1 MSELRAF
8 SDIKPDDV
16 ELVGGKGL
24 SLGLMA
30 AAGLPVPPGFC
41 LTTQAYRKASAT
53 IDDGLQ
59 QLLVDAYRSLGC
71 GIVAVR
77 SSATSEDGAAASFA
91 GQQETIL
98 GVEGEAA
105 LKDAVTRCWRS
116 LHTERAIAYRQRQGI
131 DESGLAMAVVV
142 QRLVHAEVAGVL
154 FTRDPNDPRG
164 ERMLIEASWG
174 LGEAVVSGRV
184 TPDSFQVDRATGQLL
199 DRRLGHKHM
208 RITAAG
214 EQEVPGDLQM
224 LWCLDEAQLRD
235 LAELGR
241 RIEQFYG
248 EARDVEWAY
257 ADGRFWLLQARP
269 ITTSGAAE
277 RETVRRTEIEKL
289 RKVVPALRDGTRE
302 HVPSRSAGTTGTVWS
317 RTNLV
322 EVLPEPTPMT
332 WAVIQNLLSGGGGSG
347 MMYRDFGFQPHPDL
361 ENKTVYDLIAG
372 RPYVN
377 LSREPYLQATKP
389 IYGYSFAVYKKDPH
403 LALDPKPDTSRMLGG
418 FWRFLR
424 LPGVLWSLIRTTK
437 RIQAGSKTFAEQ
449 YRQTIAPKFL
459 SEVETAETE
468 DFAKLDSAAVLQRF
482 HHWVKRTLVD
492 FARESLKPTL
502 FAQFSMQVL
511 EQQIKTPLG
520 PERTRA
526 ALAELSAGAHPDP
539 DANLGLAIRDL
550 TAGNLERGEFLKRF
564 GHRGSHEM
572 ELAQPRWSEE
582 PESIDRMV
590 HVDRH
595 SPALHEQTETPHQ
608 RWERIATQAKLISL
622 VAKAMT
628 GHVDR
633 LQTYLGL
640 RETAKHH
647 FMRGYALIRRAL
659 VELDRRFKLS
669 GGIFFL
675 TPDELPQLIQGKDL
689 ASTIEQRKK
698 YRSIALNLE
707 APPVIFSDDLEAIG
721 RPQPAPAGA
730 KQLQGIALSAG
741 VAEGPALVLS
751 EPSAAPAGTE
761 GYVLVCP
768 STDPAWVP
776 LFVKAKALVMESGG
790 ALSHGAI
797 VAREFGLP
805 AVAGL
810 PGIHRQ
816 LISGQKLHVDGSRG
830 MVMVIE

>member
-1 MSELRAF
+1 MNELRTFA
-8 SDIKPDDV
+8 DIKPDDLD
-16 ELVGGKGL
+16 LVGGKGL

-41 LTTQAYRKASAT
+41 VTTQAYRKSNAH
-53 IDDGLQ
+53 IDDGLHQ
-59 QLLVDAYRSLGC
+59 TLVQAYRSLG
-71 GIVAVR
+71 GGMVAVR

-105 LKDAVTRCWRS
+105 LKDAVERCWRS
-116 LHTERAIAYRQRQGI
+116 LHTDRAIAYRQRQGI

-154 FTRDPNDPRG
+154 FTRDPNDPHG

-184 TPDSFQVDRATGQLL
+184 TPDSYQVDRSTGKVL
-199 DRRLGHKHM
+199 DRRIGHKHL

-214 EQEVPGDLQM
+214 EQEVPADLQM
-224 LWCLDEAQLRD
+224 LWCLGESQLRD

-241 RIEQFYG
+241 RVEQFYG

-257 ADGRFWLLQARP
+257 ADGRIWLLQARP
-269 ITTSGAAE
+269 ITTAGAQE
-277 RETVRRTEIEKL
+277 REKVRHAEFDKL
-289 RKVVPALRDGTRE
+289 RKIADPN
-302 HVPSRSAGTTGTVWS
+302 GTVWS
-317 RTNLV
+317 RYNLV

-332 WAVIQNLLSGGGGSG
+332 WGVVQHLLSGGGGSG
-347 MMYRDFGFQPHPDL
+347 MMYRDFGFKPHPDL
-361 ENKTVYDLIAG
+361 DQLTVYDLIAG

-377 LSREPYLQATKP
+377 LSREPYLQAKKP
-389 IYGYSFAVYKKDPH
+389 VYGYSFAMFKQDPH
-403 LALDPKPDTSRMLGG
+403 LALDPKPDTSRILGG

-424 LPGVLWSLIRTTK
+424 LPGVLWSLIRTTG
-437 RIQAGSKTFAEQ
+437 RIQAGSKTFAEK
-449 YRQTIAPKFL
+449 YRQTIAPLFL
-459 SEVETAETE
+459 AEVENAETE
-468 DFAKLDSAAVLQRF
+468 DFSKLDPPSLLQRF
-482 HHWVKRTLVD
+482 HYWVKRTLVD
-492 FARESLKPTL
+492 FAKESLKPTL

-511 EQQIKTPLG
+511 EQQIKKPLG

-526 ALAELSAGAHPDP
+526 ALAELSAGAHPDA
-539 DANLGLAIRDL
+539 DANLALAIRDL
-550 TAGNLERGEFLKRF
+550 SAGKLSRTDFLKRL
-564 GHRGSHEM
+564 GHRGSQEM
-572 ELAQPRWSEE
+572 ELAQPRWSEV
-582 PESIDRMV
+582 PESIDRLMQV
-590 HVDRH
+590 ERQDYPVD
-595 SPALHEQTETPHQ
+595 EQRETPQQ
-608 RWERIATQAKLISL
+608 RWEKIAAEAKLIGF
-622 VAKAMT
+622 VAKSMT
-628 GHVDR
+628 SHVDR
-633 LQTYLGL
+633 LQTHLGL

-659 VELDRRFKLS
+659 VELARRFKLN

-675 TPDELPQLIQGKDL
+675 TPDELPELIGGRDL
-689 ASTIEQRKK
+689 TATIDERKK
-698 YRSIALNLE
+698 YRSIALNLD

-721 RPQPAPAGA
+721 RPQPGAAGA

-741 VAEGPALVLS
+741 AAEGPALVLTDPS
-751 EPSAAPAGTE
+751 EAPPGIA

-776 LFVKAKALVMESGG
+776 LFVNAKALVMESGG

-816 LISGQKLHVDGSRG
+816 LQTGQRLHVDGARG
-830 MVMVIE
+830 TVTVLE